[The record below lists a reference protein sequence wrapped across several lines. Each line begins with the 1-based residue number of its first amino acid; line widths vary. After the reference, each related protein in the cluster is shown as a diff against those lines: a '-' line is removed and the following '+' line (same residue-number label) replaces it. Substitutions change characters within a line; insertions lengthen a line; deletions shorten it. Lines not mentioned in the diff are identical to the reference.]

1 MIQKSYLVVLFVI
14 LIVIGFGCV
23 GGNGTQYLALPYAHM
38 TINFKPENE
47 LDADGKE
54 KMLAVMSKGL
64 KVNPEP
70 TKQLFCPIC
79 QADEF
84 SSPSCPVCDS
94 IRRLPVY
101 ARYQCPV
108 CSGEYQGTNAVRFIY
123 VNGQT
128 NVEKQNESEEGN
140 LVALP
145 AIEDDGGE
153 PAINDIA
160 N

>member
-1 MIQKSYLVVLFVI
+1 MRMFKMVLFTTVSVGFI
-14 LIVIGFGCV
+14 LAGCV
-23 GGNGTQYLALPYAHM
+23 GGNGTQYLALPYSRM
-38 TINFKPENE
+38 TVNFKPENE

-70 TKQLFCPIC
+70 TKQFFCPIC

-108 CSGEYQGTNAVRFIY
+108 CSGEYRGTNAVRFLY
-123 VNGQT
+123 LDGHT
-128 NVEKQNESEEGN
+128 N
-140 LVALP
+140 LVENRP
-145 AIEDDGGE
+145 IDTERD
-153 PAINDIA
+153 
-160 N
+160 

>member
-1 MIQKSYLVVLFVI
+1 MDHLIGGKMRMFKMVLFTTVFVGFI
-14 LIVIGFGCV
+14 LAGCV
-23 GGNGTQYLALPYAHM
+23 GGNGTQYLALPYSRM
-38 TINFKPENE
+38 TVSFKPENE
-47 LDADGKE
+47 LDAEGKE
-54 KMLAVMSKGL
+54 KMLAVLSKGL

-123 VNGQT
+123 LDGHT
-128 NVEKQNESEEGN
+128 N
-140 LVALP
+140 LVENRP
-145 AIEDDGGE
+145 IDTEQD
-153 PAINDIA
+153 
-160 N
+160 